1 MIVVGDLNVDP
12 DKAGVQGRDKE
23 IALTVATAVLEDIGV
38 NFFTRQRAWCRD
50 QITWEAV
57 RQGRVVRYQTNYI
70 LGSDCWI
77 FQNMAGWEPRP
88 NYDHFMVV
96 EFLHGASLRE
106 HYRYLR
112 CRTRLLLYPPGRQ
125 MRTRAEKLF
134 AELWRAVPKPEKQ
147 TARRN
152 SWISEET
159 WRLFDER
166 VSAMQEPGRH

>member
-70 LGSDCWI
+70 LGSDRWI
-77 FQNMAGWEPRP
+77 FQNMAAWEPRH
-88 NYDHFMVV
+88 NSDHFMVV
-96 EFLHGASLRE
+96 KFLHGASLRE
-106 HYRYLR
+106 HSRYLG
-112 CRTRLLLYPPGRQ
+112 CRTRLLLYPPVRQ
-125 MRTRAEKLF
+125 MRMRAENLF

-152 SWISEET
+152 SVKSLSVRI
-159 WRLFDER
+159 L
-166 VSAMQEPGRH
+166 V